1 MLDIFN
7 SKSRD
12 WVTLICQLEDHV
24 VKACWEKR
32 TAYFEGV
39 LYRLSS
45 SGHLIRFFVPQ
56 ESFQVQAIELPK
68 FVTPKEII
76 NRLDKE
82 QKVLCLNNRKRIL
95 HENE

>member
-12 WVTLICQLEDHV
+12 WVTLTCQLEDHV
-24 VKACWEKR
+24 VKACREKR

-45 SGHLIRFFVPQ
+45 SGHLIRFVVHQ
-56 ESFQVQAIELPK
+56 ESF
-68 FVTPKEII
+68 FFFF
-76 NRLDKE
+76 
-82 QKVLCLNNRKRIL
+82 
-95 HENE
+95 